1 MKRVIYF
8 ISGISVLV
16 LGLLIFV
23 VVAGNIQKNSVSE
36 LYEHYQ
42 FPGEDFFGKTLYS
55 EIDYEYSA
63 DEAEV
68 ANEILVRAIQVAEYT
83 GTEQDSDT
91 QMGDVGALSKYYLY
105 NSKDAAA
112 QNVSFELITCK
123 ITDDKGHIWVAST
136 ISRYG
141 EDGQYAP
148 GGGRD
153 ILTLWY
159 IEHQDQEWKVMQVK
173 ECP

>member
-1 MKRVIYF
+1 MKRVIYSM
-8 ISGISVLV
+8 SGISVLA
-16 LGLLIFV
+16 LGLLIFI
-23 VVAGNIQKNSVSE
+23 VVAGNTQKSSMSE

-42 FPGEDFFGKTLYS
+42 FPGEDFWGKTLYS

-63 DEAEV
+63 DEAEI
-68 ANEILVRAIQVAEYT
+68 ANEILGRAIQVAEYT

-91 QMGDVGALSKYYLY
+91 QMGDVGALNKYYSFNFK
-105 NSKDAAA
+105 NSAA
-112 QNVSFELITCK
+112 QDVDFELITCK

-141 EDGQYAP
+141 EDGQYVP

-159 IEHQDQEWKVMQVK
+159 IEHQDQEWRVVQVK

>member
-23 VVAGNIQKNSVSE
+23 VVAGNMQKNSVSE

-42 FPGEDFFGKTLYS
+42 FPNEDFFGKTLYS

-68 ANEILVRAIQVAEYT
+68 ANEILSRAIQVAEYT

-105 NSKDAAA
+105 NSKHAAT
-112 QNVSFELITCK
+112 QDVDFELITCK
-123 ITDDKGHIWVAST
+123 ITEEKGHIWVAST
-136 ISRYG
+136 IFRYN
-141 EDGQYAP
+141 EDGQYVS

-153 ILTLWY
+153 ILTLWN
-159 IEHQDQEWKVMQVK
+159 IEYQDQEWKVMQVK

>member
-1 MKRVIYF
+1 MKRVIYS
-8 ISGISVLV
+8 ISGISVLT
-16 LGLLIFV
+16 LALLIFMI
-23 VVAGNIQKNSVSE
+23 VAGNTQKNSVSE

-68 ANEILVRAIQVAEYT
+68 ANEILSRAIQVAEYT

-91 QMGDVGALSKYYLY
+91 QARDVGALSKYYLY
-105 NSKDAAA
+105 NSKDAVA
-112 QNVSFELITCK
+112 QDVDFELITCK
-123 ITDDKGHIWVAST
+123 ITDDKGHLWVAST

-141 EDGQYAP
+141 EDGQYVP

-159 IEHQDQEWKVMQVK
+159 IEHHDQEWQVVQVK
-173 ECP
+173 EGP